1 MKQGCIHPLFLL
13 ILAVDWLITEITKA
27 DAGNKSIRWTRTSN
41 PEDLDCAG
49 GIGLL
54 QENQG
59 LCVCVCVLLRIT
71 KTCNVYKVLSC
82 KQRFIQTKDMLK
94 KWCDLI

>member
-59 LCVCVCVLLRIT
+59 LCVCVC
-71 KTCNVYKVLSC
+71 Y
-82 KQRFIQTKDMLK
+82 
-94 KWCDLI
+94 